1 MEESK
6 LDEAA
11 AKDGIDLGEP
21 DNKVEKKVI
30 NDDDVSILWDCEFS
44 WNISLKNKYA
54 YSSTQSETKFWER
67 QTPNE
72 IQLG

>member
-44 WNISLKNKYA
+44 
-54 YSSTQSETKFWER
+54 
-67 QTPNE
+67 
-72 IQLG
+72 